1 MNLLVA
7 GYECIQTKRLRGIDL
22 IISIRK
28 RTVGQSISAIKD
40 LSRRLASAKLL
51 GGAEPGA
58 IEALERLL
66 NAILLKFETAEP
78 GEGDPL

>member
-1 MNLLVA
+1 MS
-7 GYECIQTKRLRGIDL
+7 CQ
-22 IISIRK
+22 
-28 RTVGQSISAIKD
+28 D

-78 GEGDPL
+78 GEGKPPWELGKG